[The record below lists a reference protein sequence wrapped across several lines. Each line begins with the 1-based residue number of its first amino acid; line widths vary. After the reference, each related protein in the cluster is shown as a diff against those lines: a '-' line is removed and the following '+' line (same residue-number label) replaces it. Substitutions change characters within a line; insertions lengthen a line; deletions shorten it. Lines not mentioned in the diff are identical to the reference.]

1 MTKDLLTR
9 EVQRLIAEGQKVVG
23 TKFDAGMRG
32 VNYLS
37 GRPVAVDLQAFS
49 RWQAGCKNLMRLL
62 GDCAETW
69 KKTFEGANT
78 IVNATRMLG
87 TLEAIEHSISE
98 GLLLNV
104 EDMVRAESFNNLLDQ
119 ADFLQEQGFFIAAGV
134 LGRAVLEEHLR
145 AWTGISS
152 LSISKPKPTLNDFK
166 DALYKNKKFSLSV
179 HKHIEAMAAIGN
191 DAAHNKPELTK
202 DAVSRVLRDVREF
215 IGKYP

>member
-1 MTKDLLTR
+1 MIKELLIR
-9 EVQRLIAEGQKVVG
+9 EVQRLIAGGQKVVG

-32 VNYLS
+32 VTYLG
-37 GRPVAVDLQAFS
+37 GRPTAVSLQAFS
-49 RWQAGCKNLMRLL
+49 RWQAGCKNFMRLL

-69 KKTFEGANT
+69 KKTFEGVNT

-119 ADFLQEQGFFIAAGV
+119 ADFLHQQGFFLAAGV
-134 LGRAVLEEHLR
+134 LARAVLEEHLR
-145 AWTGISS
+145 AWAGNSS

-166 DALYKNKKFSLSV
+166 DALYKNKRFSLTV
-179 HKHIEAMAAIGN
+179 LKHIEAMAAVGN

-202 DAVSRVLRDVREF
+202 HDVSRVLRDVREF